1 MTLAPLEHR
10 FVGPP
15 RAPVVLLLPAA
26 GTRWSMWEPQLPELT
41 RRFRV
46 LRVNLRGPGGEPLGA
61 TVDAMADAVLDLLKV
76 RRLERLSIVG
86 AALGATVALAVARKS
101 PQSVERLGLLA
112 ASTRTGD
119 PAAWRRRARLALGS
133 GMPAVVPDA
142 TRSWF
147 TPRFVRERPDVC
159 ALFARDLVAM
169 SPHEFAAVAT
179 AFADADLRPVLRD
192 IPHPTIVISSAHDPE
207 APPRQGRHLAERL
220 PRCRYAVV
228 GGGAHLVSVER
239 SDRISGLLLDH
250 LVGSVSSTVDG

>member
-1 MTLAPLEHR
+1 MALAPLEHR

-41 RRFRV
+41 RHLRV
-46 LRVNLRGPGGEPLGA
+46 LRVNLRGPDGEPPGA

-76 RRLERLSIVG
+76 RRLERVSIVG
-86 AALGATVALAVARKS
+86 AALGAAVALTAARKS
-101 PQSVERLGLLA
+101 PRSVERLGLLS
-112 ASTRTGD
+112 ASARTRD
-119 PAAWRRRARLALGS
+119 PSAWRRRAILALGS

-147 TPRFVRERPDVC
+147 TPRFAQERPDVC
-159 ALFARDLVAM
+159 ALLARELVAM
-169 SPHEFAAVAT
+169 STHEFAAVAT
-179 AFADADLRPVLRD
+179 AFADADLRPALRD
-192 IPHPTIVISSAHDPE
+192 IPHPTLVISSAHDPE

-228 GGGAHLVSVER
+228 SGGAHLVSIER
-239 SDRISGLLLDH
+239 SDRVSGLLLDH
-250 LVGSVSSTVDG
+250 LVGSVSPQMDG